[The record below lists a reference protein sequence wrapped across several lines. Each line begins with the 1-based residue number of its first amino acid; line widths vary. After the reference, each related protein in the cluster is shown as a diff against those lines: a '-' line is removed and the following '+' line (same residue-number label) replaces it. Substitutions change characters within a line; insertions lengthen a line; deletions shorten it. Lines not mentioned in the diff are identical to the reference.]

1 MLVGS
6 DFMPN
11 KRKDNILKDYMGKND
26 IFADIVNFCLYDG
39 KKVVN
44 ENDLKELDT
53 TFVNENE
60 DIFEKSRDLLKE
72 VNIKSDNKNTYILFG
87 IENQTN
93 IDKEMVFRV
102 LLYDALTYRKQFKNK
117 SKYGKMKPVITIV
130 IYYGTRKWKAPKSI
144 HDVFKVDD
152 NLSKFIPN
160 YHINLIEPYHMSDN
174 DIEKLNSD
182 FKALCEYIKFSDKV
196 DGIDILR
203 KKKYNIVY
211 RDTKSVINY
220 LTGSKMTIN
229 EDEEMIDM
237 CRAWDEFEKRSIE
250 KGKIQGKAEGI
261 AENRIENALN
271 LYKNG
276 ASLELIS
283 KSLNM
288 DIEELKNILIQN
300 NVELRTA

>member
-117 SKYGKMKPVITIV
+117 SKYG
-130 IYYGTRKWKAPKSI
+130 R
-144 HDVFKVDD
+144 
-152 NLSKFIPN
+152 
-160 YHINLIEPYHMSDN
+160 
-174 DIEKLNSD
+174 
-182 FKALCEYIKFSDKV
+182 
-196 DGIDILR
+196 ID
-203 KKKYNIVY
+203 
-211 RDTKSVINY
+211 
-220 LTGSKMTIN
+220 
-229 EDEEMIDM
+229 
-237 CRAWDEFEKRSIE
+237 
-250 KGKIQGKAEGI
+250 
-261 AENRIENALN
+261 
-271 LYKNG
+271 
-276 ASLELIS
+276 
-283 KSLNM
+283 
-288 DIEELKNILIQN
+288 
-300 NVELRTA
+300 

>member
-1 MLVGS
+1 M
-6 DFMPN
+6 
-11 KRKDNILKDYMGKND
+11 
-26 IFADIVNFCLYDG
+26 
-39 KKVVN
+39 
-44 ENDLKELDT
+44 
-53 TFVNENE
+53 
-60 DIFEKSRDLLKE
+60 
-72 VNIKSDNKNTYILFG
+72 
-87 IENQTN
+87 
-93 IDKEMVFRV
+93 
-102 LLYDALTYRKQFKNK
+102 
-117 SKYGKMKPVITIV
+117 
-130 IYYGTRKWKAPKSI
+130 RKWKAPKSI

-229 EDEEMIDM
+229 ENEEMIDM

-250 KGKIQGKAEGI
+250 KGKAEGKAEGIAEGKAEGI

-276 ASLELIS
+276 VSLDIIS

-288 DIEELKNILIQN
+288 DIEELKSILIQN

>member
-117 SKYGKMKPVITIV
+117 SKYGK
-130 IYYGTRKWKAPKSI
+130 
-144 HDVFKVDD
+144 
-152 NLSKFIPN
+152 
-160 YHINLIEPYHMSDN
+160 
-174 DIEKLNSD
+174 
-182 FKALCEYIKFSDKV
+182 
-196 DGIDILR
+196 ID
-203 KKKYNIVY
+203 
-211 RDTKSVINY
+211 
-220 LTGSKMTIN
+220 
-229 EDEEMIDM
+229 
-237 CRAWDEFEKRSIE
+237 
-250 KGKIQGKAEGI
+250 
-261 AENRIENALN
+261 
-271 LYKNG
+271 
-276 ASLELIS
+276 
-283 KSLNM
+283 
-288 DIEELKNILIQN
+288 
-300 NVELRTA
+300 

>member
-6 DFMPN
+6 DFMTN

-117 SKYGKMKPVITIV
+117 SKYGK
-130 IYYGTRKWKAPKSI
+130 
-144 HDVFKVDD
+144 
-152 NLSKFIPN
+152 
-160 YHINLIEPYHMSDN
+160 
-174 DIEKLNSD
+174 
-182 FKALCEYIKFSDKV
+182 
-196 DGIDILR
+196 ID
-203 KKKYNIVY
+203 
-211 RDTKSVINY
+211 
-220 LTGSKMTIN
+220 
-229 EDEEMIDM
+229 
-237 CRAWDEFEKRSIE
+237 
-250 KGKIQGKAEGI
+250 
-261 AENRIENALN
+261 
-271 LYKNG
+271 
-276 ASLELIS
+276 
-283 KSLNM
+283 
-288 DIEELKNILIQN
+288 
-300 NVELRTA
+300 

>member
-6 DFMPN
+6 DFMPV
-11 KRKDNILKDYMGKND
+11 KRNDNILKDYMGKND

-117 SKYGKMKPVITIV
+117 SKYG
-130 IYYGTRKWKAPKSI
+130 R
-144 HDVFKVDD
+144 
-152 NLSKFIPN
+152 
-160 YHINLIEPYHMSDN
+160 
-174 DIEKLNSD
+174 
-182 FKALCEYIKFSDKV
+182 
-196 DGIDILR
+196 ID
-203 KKKYNIVY
+203 
-211 RDTKSVINY
+211 
-220 LTGSKMTIN
+220 
-229 EDEEMIDM
+229 
-237 CRAWDEFEKRSIE
+237 
-250 KGKIQGKAEGI
+250 
-261 AENRIENALN
+261 
-271 LYKNG
+271 
-276 ASLELIS
+276 
-283 KSLNM
+283 
-288 DIEELKNILIQN
+288 
-300 NVELRTA
+300 